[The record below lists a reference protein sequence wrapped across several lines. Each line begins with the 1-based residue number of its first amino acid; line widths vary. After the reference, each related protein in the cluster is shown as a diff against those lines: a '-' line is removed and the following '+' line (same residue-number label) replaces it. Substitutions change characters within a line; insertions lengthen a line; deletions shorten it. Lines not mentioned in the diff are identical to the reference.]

1 MITVTER
8 DTATDAGSRLTDGYH
23 LVMFSTAVAAVPLRA
38 RPRWVRYRHNLIRIA
53 GLCADNERLRAVHEV
68 LKAAIEYCASE
79 ISPSDFE

>member
-1 MITVTER
+1 VITVTER

-23 LVMFSTAVAAVPLRA
+23 LVMFSTAVAAVPLRPRCPRDRSRA

-68 LKAAIEYCASE
+68 LKAAIE
-79 ISPSDFE
+79 